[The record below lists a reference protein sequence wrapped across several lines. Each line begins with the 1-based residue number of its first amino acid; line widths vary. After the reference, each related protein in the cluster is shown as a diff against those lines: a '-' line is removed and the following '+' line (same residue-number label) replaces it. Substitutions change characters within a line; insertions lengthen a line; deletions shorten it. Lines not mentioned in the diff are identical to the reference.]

1 MKYGNKLSIILPMIQ
16 YWIKYKERVLN
27 NCLHHLHEED
37 GLAYW
42 RNKLFATIMC
52 YLLPL
57 GIIITIASIPI
68 VIMAGQ
74 SFLAF
79 FYLFA
84 ITAVAFVALRRKMNI
99 YHRKVLFLSII
110 YLVAITLLYYMG
122 SYGASLTYLFA
133 ITVFA
138 LLILSQKAGFWT
150 VAINALICIVYAAMI
165 HSGYADYPLRETNAA
180 ASWLAVSS
188 NSILLSIV
196 AAALLPMLF
205 QGLQN
210 TIEKQRKLDRRL
222 RENQTQLENSLASL
236 KEKNKEI
243 QLANKRYNVI
253 SQITNEVIWE
263 WNIETDFHFW
273 SGHNTDLIRENS
285 QSENLSLNSW
295 FDKIHPKDVERV
307 KKSFFDTINSNDEIK
322 WEEEYRFLRKDG
334 TYANV
339 YDRGYVIRNEEDKA
353 VQFLGGMQDISK
365 IKETELIIRNSL
377 KEKETLLSEIHH
389 RVKNNLAV
397 ISSMLQLQS
406 FQEDNKELTDK
417 LTDSIM
423 RIKSIANIHE
433 QLYESK
439 SFSNMEF
446 GDNLKKLIGT
456 IIQTIQTRTKLQLQ
470 YNLDS
475 ITLNVQQAVPCSLIV
490 NEVMTNIL
498 KHAYPDSKTGMVKIH
513 LAEINGNIK
522 LWITDDGVGL
532 PENFNPKELSSLGIQ
547 LIQTLTQQLE
557 GSYRY
562 RSSIEN
568 VGTEFHLQFEKTEP
582 KGIDE

>member
-1 MKYGNKLSIILPMIQ
+1 MKK
-16 YWIKYKERVLN
+16 YWNLYKERVTHNCLN
-27 NCLHHLHEED
+27 NLKETD

-42 RNKLFATIMC
+42 RNKLLASIML
-52 YLLPL
+52 YLLPM
-57 GIIITIASIPI
+57 GMIITISSIPI
-68 VIMAGQ
+68 VIAVGQ

-84 ITAVAFVALRRKMNI
+84 VTAIAFVAIRRKMNI
-99 YHRKVLFLSII
+99 YLRKVLFLSVI
-110 YLVAITLLYYMG
+110 YLVAVILLFYMG
-122 SYGASLTYLFA
+122 AFGASLTYLFA
-133 ITVFA
+133 VTVFA

-150 VAINALICIVYAAMI
+150 VAINTIICLIYAVMI
-165 HSGYADYPLRETNAA
+165 QNGYLEYPLRLTNQA

-196 AAALLPMLF
+196 ASILLPMLF

-210 TIEKQRKLDRRL
+210 TIDKQRKLDRQL
-222 RENQTQLENSLASL
+222 RENQAQLENSLHSL
-236 KEKNKEI
+236 KEKNREI
-243 QLANKRYNVI
+243 QLANKRYNII
-253 SQITNEVIWE
+253 SNITNEVIWE

-273 SGHNTDLIRENS
+273 SGHNTDLIGENA
-285 QSENLSLNSW
+285 QKEDLSLNSW
-295 FDKIHPKDVERV
+295 FKKIHPKDVERV
-307 KKSFFDTINSNDEIK
+307 KQSFFNTINSNDEIK
-322 WEEEYRFLRKDG
+322 WEEEYRFLKEDG
-334 TYANV
+334 TYAEV
-339 YDRGYVIRNEEDKA
+339 YDRGFVIRNDENKA

-365 IKETELIIRNSL
+365 IKESEVIIRNSL

-406 FQEDNKELTDK
+406 FQEKNEELTDK
-417 LTDSIM
+417 LMDSIM

-446 GDNLKKLIGT
+446 GDNLKKLIRT

-470 YNLDS
+470 YDLDS

-498 KHAYPDSKTGMVKIH
+498 KHAYPDSKTGFVKIH
-513 LAEINGNIK
+513 LVEKNADIK
-522 LWITDDGVGL
+522 LCITDDGVGL
-532 PENFNPKELSSLGIQ
+532 PENFNPKDLSSLGIQ

-562 RSSIEN
+562 CSPNNGS
-568 VGTEFHLQFEKTEP
+568 GTEFHLQFKKTEP
-582 KGIDE
+582 KVIDS